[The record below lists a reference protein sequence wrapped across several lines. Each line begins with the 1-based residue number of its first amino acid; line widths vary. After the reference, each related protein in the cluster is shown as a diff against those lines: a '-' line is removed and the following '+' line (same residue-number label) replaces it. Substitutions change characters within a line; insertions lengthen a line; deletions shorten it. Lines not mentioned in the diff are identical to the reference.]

1 MSVIRNLYACL
12 IFKLNE
18 TVGYENR
25 YCFISIKF
33 DFEKMWIICRNF
45 VAGVT
50 ILTIFVGI
58 FVRILI
64 LLVFSKSCI
73 QYLCQWEFSDCKAL
87 MPIKV
92 VPVKNDYFLHPKL
105 EVHRY

>member
-1 MSVIRNLYACL
+1 MSAIRNLYACL

-50 ILTIFVGI
+50 KFLWV
-58 FVRILI
+58 
-64 LLVFSKSCI
+64 
-73 QYLCQWEFSDCKAL
+73 YLY
-87 MPIKV
+87 V
-92 VPVKNDYFLHPKL
+92 Y
-105 EVHRY
+105 